1 MKFIFTISIIL
12 AIAAATSWTC
22 DGPCIAGYYLSTN
35 SKRCEVCPLGC
46 ASCNYNSKCLT
57 CLDGYFMNPST
68 NFVILVL
75 LAVRYVST
83 VLIVKCV
90 ADQRISAAVLGVA
103 LNALKDV

>member
-1 MKFIFTISIIL
+1 
-12 AIAAATSWTC
+12 
-22 DGPCIAGYYLSTN
+22 
-35 SKRCEVCPLGC
+35 
-46 ASCNYNSKCLT
+46 
-57 CLDGYFMNPST
+57 MNPST